1 MKNQDKQYYI
11 YLRSTRER
19 VPCTKEEFENY
30 YHDIDVFRIR
40 QERHGR
46 CVCPSGKR
54 LDCDMDC
61 LTCQFSRAGDSRSL
75 DYLLSDED
83 ESVSLIELIEDN
95 KPLIEDSVLESIQL
109 ESLFNRLIELMPQAI
124 EIGKLR
130 LEGMSDRQ
138 ISNVIGVNRQ
148 TFEYRINKVKETLKK
163 EFSEFF

>member
-61 LTCQFSRAGDSRSL
+61 LTCQFSRAGDSRAL